1 MKKKFIFIAATI
13 MAAAGIAVAAE
24 YHYGFILSCGKTE
37 YYTSTRPLTDAELA
51 ERAEFYENTKC
62 SKITADKQ
70 VDDREDLLKDK
81 NRP

>member
-1 MKKKFIFIAATI
+1 MKKKFIFITATI

-24 YHYGFILSCGKTE
+24 YHYGFILSCGQE
-37 YYTSTRPLTDAELA
+37 AYYTSDHPLTNDELIQWTKFF
-51 ERAEFYENTKC
+51 EDTKC